1 MQDRELCCQ
10 HRQIRKIPGRY
21 EVGDFAYSGCTGRG
35 LTCLVDEAAGEGG
48 KFVDA
53 AVAEKRPP
61 AAHIL
66 AALHVDVDKVDAF
79 ALSVG
84 TEKQF
89 ALRTGYEGAAPEE
102 NAVGLSAGVGFVT
115 HAVDG
120 DDG

>member
-1 MQDRELCCQ
+1 MERKSKKNSRIKGKNKGTRSRTALLY
-10 HRQIRKIPGRY
+10 RQIRKIPGRY

-53 AVAEKRPP
+53 PIAEERPP

-79 ALSVG
+79 ALGVG
-84 TEKQF
+84 TE
-89 ALRTGYEGAAPEE
+89 
-102 NAVGLSAGVGFVT
+102 
-115 HAVDG
+115 
-120 DDG
+120 

>member
-1 MQDRELCCQ
+1 M
-10 HRQIRKIPGRY
+10 
-21 EVGDFAYSGCTGRG
+21 FGCTGRG
-35 LTCLVDEAAGEGG
+35 LACLVDEAVREGG

-53 AVAEKRPP
+53 AVAEERPP
-61 AAHIL
+61 AAYIF

-79 ALSVG
+79 ALGVG

-115 HAVDG
+115 HAVDS
-120 DDG
+120 DDR

>member
-1 MQDRELCCQ
+1 MR
-10 HRQIRKIPGRY
+10 
-21 EVGDFAYSGCTGRG
+21 SGILRICCTGRG
-35 LTCLVDEAAGEGG
+35 LACLVDESTGEGG

-53 AVAEKRPP
+53 PIAEERPP
-61 AAHIL
+61 AAHVL

-79 ALSVG
+79 ALGVG
-84 TEKQF
+84 TEEEF
-89 ALRTGYEGAAPEE
+89 ALRTGHEGAAPEE